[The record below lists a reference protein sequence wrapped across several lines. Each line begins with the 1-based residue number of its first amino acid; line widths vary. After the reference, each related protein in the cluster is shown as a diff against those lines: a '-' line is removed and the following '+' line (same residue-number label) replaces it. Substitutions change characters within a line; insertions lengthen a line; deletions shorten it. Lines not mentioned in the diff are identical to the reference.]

1 MRVVCVCV
9 CVCGESKERGI
20 DCVKNAL
27 FSTAQRMTISRLQA
41 KKCFSY
47 LVNYVKKVLLRF
59 QHSLAKHK
67 INIDQITRNLAAK

>member
-1 MRVVCVCV
+1 MLCVCV

-20 DCVKNAL
+20 DCVKNGL
-27 FSTAQRMTISRLQA
+27 FTAQRMTNSRLQA